1 MRKIISFMHISLDGF
16 VAGLNG
22 EMDWIKVDEEIF
34 DYVGTRI
41 SEGDTALYGRVTY
54 QMMEN
59 YWPTAGDKPTATRH
73 DIEHSKW
80 YSKVHKVVL
89 SKTMKAAGLT
99 NTKIISDNL
108 SDRINEIKQSRDGGN
123 KDILLFG
130 SPTATHSLIQL
141 NLIDGY
147 WLFANPIILGRGIPL
162 FVDIKDKIKL
172 KLLTTRQFTCG
183 VTELNY
189 TVDSNNELLI
199 KVLAKAG
206 QYSKHLNNLTGLE
219 PVNS

>member
-1 MRKIISFMHISLDGF
+1 MLSNAKSRTAGRKIISFMHLSLDGF
-16 VAGLNG
+16 VAGPNG
-22 EMDWIKVDEEIF
+22 EMDWVKVDEEIF
-34 DYVGTRI
+34 NYVGKRI

-59 YWPTAGDKPTATRH
+59 YWPTAADKPTATKH

-89 SKTMKAAGLT
+89 SKTMNPDSYRET
-99 NTKIISDNL
+99 NTKIISENL
-108 SDRINEIKQSRDGGN
+108 SNEINEIKKSAPASDGS

-130 SPTATHSLIQL
+130 SPTATHSLMQL

-147 WLFANPIILGRGIPL
+147 WLFVNPIILGRGIPL
-162 FVDIKDKIKL
+162 FVDINPDSHRGKIKL

-189 TVDSNNELLI
+189 TVDR
-199 KVLAKAG
+199 
-206 QYSKHLNNLTGLE
+206 
-219 PVNS
+219 P

>member
-1 MRKIISFMHISLDGF
+1 MHISLDGF
-16 VAGLNG
+16 VAGPNG

-34 DYVGTRI
+34 DYVGKRI

-59 YWPTAGDKPTATRH
+59 YWPTAGNKPTATRH

-89 SKTMKAAGLT
+89 SKTMNDEGPVTIGRT
-99 NTKIISDNL
+99 NTEIISDNL
-108 SDRINEIKQSRDGGN
+108 PDRINEIKQQTG

-147 WLFANPIILGRGIPL
+147 WLFVNPIILGRGIPL
-162 FVDIKDKIKL
+162 FVDIKDKTKL
-172 KLLTTRQFTCG
+172 KLLNTRQFTCG

-189 TVDSNNELLI
+189 TVDRQHIS
-199 KVLAKAG
+199 
-206 QYSKHLNNLTGLE
+206 
-219 PVNS
+219 

>member
-16 VAGLNG
+16 VAGPNG
-22 EMDWIKVDEEIF
+22 EMDWIKVDQEIF
-34 DYVGTRI
+34 DHVGKRI

-59 YWPTAGDKPTATRH
+59 YWPTAGNKPTATKH

-89 SKTMKAAGLT
+89 SKTMKDAGLT
-99 NTKIISDNL
+99 NTQIISDNL
-108 SDRINEIKQSRDGGN
+108 SDKLNEIKQSPSDGS

-147 WLFANPIILGRGIPL
+147 WLFVNPIILGQGIPL

-172 KLLTTRQFTCG
+172 NLSTTRQFTCG

-189 TVDSNNELLI
+189 TVDR
-199 KVLAKAG
+199 
-206 QYSKHLNNLTGLE
+206 
-219 PVNS
+219 

>member
-16 VAGLNG
+16 VAGPNG
-22 EMDWIKVDEEIF
+22 ELDWAKVDEEIF
-34 DYVGTRI
+34 DHVGKRI

-54 QMMEN
+54 QLMES
-59 YWPTAGDKPTATRH
+59 YWPTAADKPTASKH

-89 SKTMKAAGLT
+89 SKTMNPDSYRET
-99 NTKIISDNL
+99 NTTIISDNL
-108 SDRINEIKQSRDGGN
+108 SDRLNEIKQQGD
-123 KDILLFG
+123 KEILLFG

-147 WLFANPIILGRGIPL
+147 WLFVNPIILGQGIPL

-172 KLLTTRQFTCG
+172 KLLTTRQFTSG

-189 TVDSNNELLI
+189 TVDR
-199 KVLAKAG
+199 
-206 QYSKHLNNLTGLE
+206 Q
-219 PVNS
+219 

>member
-1 MRKIISFMHISLDGF
+1 MKKIISFMHISLDGF
-16 VAGLNG
+16 VAGPNG

-34 DYVGTRI
+34 DHVGKRI

-59 YWPTAGDKPTATRH
+59 YWPTAADKPTASKH
-73 DIEHSKW
+73 DTEHSKW

-89 SKTMKAAGLT
+89 SKTMKDAALA
-99 NTKIISDNL
+99 NTTIISDNL
-108 SDRINEIKQSRDGGN
+108 SGGINEIKQSPDGGSE
-123 KDILLFG
+123 DILLFG

-147 WLFANPIILGRGIPL
+147 WLFVNPVILGRGIPL

-172 KLLTTRQFTCG
+172 NLLTTRQFTCG

-189 TVDSNNELLI
+189 TVDRE
-199 KVLAKAG
+199 
-206 QYSKHLNNLTGLE
+206 
-219 PVNS
+219 